1 MTPVAVAMRWPPFI
15 IPMTTLSFKS
25 PLQHVCLLRLSAIGD
40 TCHALAALRAFQA
53 AWPETRF
60 TWIIGKVEAKL
71 MREILPEIE
80 FITFDKAATLQELWR
95 LRALLRGRRF
105 DLLLRMQ
112 LSLGANL
119 VSRLVHA
126 PIKLGFDR
134 QRARELQ
141 WLFTNAQIEP
151 KASEH
156 VLDSFMGFAR
166 ACGIEPKP
174 PHWNISLPPSSLDY
188 ARSVIIG
195 GQRTLLI
202 SPCSSHAARN
212 WSAAR
217 YAALA
222 DHAAS
227 THHMSVVLV
236 GGRSSEEARMGAA
249 TAAAAHA
256 PLINQVG
263 KDTLPQLL
271 GLMAQSTALL
281 SPDSGPVHMAS
292 MVGLPVLGLYAATN
306 PQRAGPYYSRQWCV
320 DKYDAAARKYL
331 GKPAA
336 QIPWTTKI
344 ERSGVMDLIG
354 ASDVPATLDGRTA
367 ARGWR
372 GCRARFSLRSGP
384 ERNQGPH
391 LPRRISPQDH
401 YPAHQVA
408 AH

>member
-1 MTPVAVAMRWPPFI
+1 MRWPSFI
-15 IPMTTLSFKS
+15 ILMTTLSFKP

-80 FITFDKAATLQELWR
+80 FITFDKSATLRELWR
-95 LRALLRGRRF
+95 LRALLHGRRF
-105 DLLLRMQ
+105 DLLLDMQ
-112 LSLGANL
+112 LSFRASL
-119 VSRLVHA
+119 VSRLIHA

-151 KASEH
+151 KACEH
-156 VLDSFMGFAR
+156 VLDSFMGFVR

-174 PHWNISLPPSSLDY
+174 PHWNIRLPPNSLDY
-188 ARSVIIG
+188 ARGVIAAG
-195 GQRTLLI
+195 RPTLLI
-202 SPCSSHAARN
+202 SPCSSHAPRN

-227 THHMSVVLV
+227 AHHMSIVLV
-236 GGRSSEEARMGAA
+236 GGRSSEEARMAGAI
-249 TAAAAHA
+249 AAAART
-256 PLINQVG
+256 PLVNQIG

-271 GLMAQSTALL
+271 GLMSQATVLL

-292 MVGLPVLGLYAATN
+292 MVGLPVVGLYAATN

-320 DKYDAAARKYL
+320 DRYDAAARKYL
-331 GKPAA
+331 GRPAA

-344 ERSGVMDLIG
+344 ERPGVMDLIEV
-354 ASDVPATLDGRTA
+354 SDAAEKLDALMLAGDFR
-367 ARGWR
+367 
-372 GCRARFSLRSGP
+372 
-384 ERNQGPH
+384 
-391 LPRRISPQDH
+391 
-401 YPAHQVA
+401 
-408 AH
+408 

>member
-1 MTPVAVAMRWPPFI
+1 
-15 IPMTTLSFKS
+15 MTTLSFKP

-60 TWIIGKVEAKL
+60 TWIIGRVEAKL

-95 LRALLRGRRF
+95 LHALLRERRF
-105 DLLLRMQ
+105 ELLLDMQ
-112 LSLGANL
+112 LSFRASLI
-119 VSRLVHA
+119 SRLIRS

-151 KASEH
+151 KSREH

-166 ACGIEPKP
+166 ACGIEPAP
-174 PHWNISLPPSSLDY
+174 AHWDISLPPSLLEY
-188 ARSVIIG
+188 AHGIITAG
-195 GQRTLLI
+195 RPTLLI

-217 YAALA
+217 YAAIA

-227 THHMSVVLV
+227 SHGMSVVLV
-236 GGRSSEEARMGAA
+236 GGRSAAEARMGASIS
-249 TAAAAHA
+249 AAART
-256 PLINQVG
+256 PLINQIG

-271 GLMAQSTALL
+271 GLMSRSTVLL
-281 SPDSGPVHMAS
+281 SPDSGPAHMAT
-292 MVGLPVLGLYAATN
+292 MVDLPVLGLYAATN

-320 DKYDAAARKYL
+320 DKYDAAARRYL
-331 GKPAA
+331 GRPAA

-344 ERSGVMDLIG
+344 ERPGVMDLIEVG
-354 ASDVPATLDGRTA
+354 DVAEKLDA
-367 ARGWR
+367 LMLARDFR
-372 GCRARFSLRSGP
+372 
-384 ERNQGPH
+384 
-391 LPRRISPQDH
+391 
-401 YPAHQVA
+401 
-408 AH
+408 

>member
-1 MTPVAVAMRWPPFI
+1 MRWPPFI
-15 IPMTTLSFKS
+15 IFMTTLSFKP

-71 MREILPEIE
+71 MTETVPGIE
-80 FITFDKAATLQELWR
+80 FITFDKSATLRELRR

-105 DLLLRMQ
+105 DLLLDMQ
-112 LSLGANL
+112 LSFRASL
-119 VSRLVHA
+119 VSRLIDA

-151 KASEH
+151 AASEH

-166 ACGIEPKP
+166 ACGIEPAP
-174 PHWNISLPPSSLDY
+174 PRWDVSLPPNALDY
-188 ARSVIIG
+188 ARSMITTG
-195 GQRTLLI
+195 RTLLI
-202 SPCSSHAARN
+202 SPCSSHTARN
-212 WSAAR
+212 WSALR
-217 YAALA
+217 YAAVA

-227 THHMSVVLV
+227 VHGLNVVLV

-249 TAAAAHA
+249 IAAAART
-256 PLINQVG
+256 PLVNQIG

-271 GLMAQSTALL
+271 GLMSQSTVLL

-292 MVGLPVLGLYAATN
+292 MVGLPVIGLYAATN

-320 DKYDAAARKYL
+320 DKYDAAARKFL

-344 ERSGVMDLIG
+344 ERPGVMDLIEVG
-354 ASDVPATLDGRTA
+354 DATAKLDALILAGDARQTA
-367 ARGWR
+367 EFR
-372 GCRARFSLRSGP
+372 
-384 ERNQGPH
+384 
-391 LPRRISPQDH
+391 
-401 YPAHQVA
+401 
-408 AH
+408 